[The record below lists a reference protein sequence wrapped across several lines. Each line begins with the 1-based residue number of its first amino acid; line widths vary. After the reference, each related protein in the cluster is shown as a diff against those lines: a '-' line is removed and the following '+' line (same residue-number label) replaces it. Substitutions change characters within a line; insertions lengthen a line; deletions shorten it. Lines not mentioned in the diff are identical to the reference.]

1 MAPLEHLR
9 FLEQIANL
17 YEAGIAAFNP
27 GVKNDV
33 EQDSWQALACFL
45 YGYAYERQGA
55 SPAYAPAAK
64 RTITEVVNQD
74 ASWDDAELTHRI
86 WRLYKEQL
94 GDLPLNEQDN
104 PMCPKGTRYRT
115 KSGKQVTSQPS
126 AIEFV
131 QQYASKTSHNIALWA
146 GKVLSIGG
154 LRQGHILMTSI
165 NGVGAKI
172 ASLFL
177 RDVAL
182 VYGIEPQKSRE
193 LLQPIDVWVKR
204 YVYRWAGKMSDAKCA
219 KWIVENCRLAGTS
232 PEKVNAGMWYFGA
245 LIAGDERT
253 LMRLLE
259 EGVASVKKE
268 TEAYVSRLAV
278 QVQRWHQLTN

>member
-1 MAPLEHLR
+1 
-9 FLEQIANL
+9 
-17 YEAGIAAFNP
+17 
-27 GVKNDV
+27 
-33 EQDSWQALACFL
+33 
-45 YGYAYERQGA
+45 
-55 SPAYAPAAK
+55 
-64 RTITEVVNQD
+64 
-74 ASWDDAELTHRI
+74 
-86 WRLYKEQL
+86 
-94 GDLPLNEQDN
+94 
-104 PMCPKGTRYRT
+104 
-115 KSGKQVTSQPS
+115 
-126 AIEFV
+126 
-131 QQYASKTSHNIALWA
+131 
-146 GKVLSIGG
+146 
-154 LRQGHILMTSI
+154 MTSI

-219 KWIVENCRLAGTS
+219 KWIVENCRLAGAS